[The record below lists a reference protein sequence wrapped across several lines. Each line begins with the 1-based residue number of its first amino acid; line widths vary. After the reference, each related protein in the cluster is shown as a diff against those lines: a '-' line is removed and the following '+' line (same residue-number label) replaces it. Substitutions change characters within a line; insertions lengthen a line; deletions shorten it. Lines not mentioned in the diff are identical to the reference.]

1 MKKIHTL
8 AVLCLLCLLFQA
20 KSAMGQDRPTPT
32 PSPTPTTVWN
42 GQTWSHGVPNPQ
54 TKAIFAA
61 DFKAQKNILAD
72 AIEILS
78 DVRVTFT
85 DHALLMVTNDIQVA
99 KTGKLIFEENAQFIQ
114 KNPNASVA
122 SMIFKRKT
130 RKIDKFDYTYFCSP
144 VEGQVLNQITDYNV
158 AGGVDAFYQNS
169 DPLLGYQPPLFDKYA
184 YFNQSATPASYYT
197 NFFNSGNWTSVPET
211 STMDPGGQAGMGFIV
226 RGPQSFAQ
234 GNKQVWWTKFEGV
247 PHNGTYTVPVTGVA
261 YTPCGSNQKY
271 SPAFIGN
278 PYPSMLDAD
287 AFLSNSANVANL
299 SGAIY
304 LWTHNTGPAAIP
316 GEATYN
322 YTANDFVIYNLV
334 GGVGTGRVNGEPI
347 YAPNNYNRPNGKIAM
362 CQGFITRGINS
373 TGVAT
378 FTNSMRDYSLDAPS
392 DVDNQQFFR
401 TSGNNSVSSVTKNRY
416 WVSIEAAAGAGAP
429 YKETLVGYMPA
440 TSAISG
446 STNGYEKAYDTEIYY
461 PEATS
466 FKIYTIINS
475 TTTCPRLVI
484 QGRRLDATFNSN
496 DVVNLGF
503 TCPAGSYR
511 IKLEGTEGLF
521 TTQPIWLREE
531 VSPGV
536 FQYYDDIRTTG
547 HLFTSTGDTDNTTRF
562 AIIYSLPIT
571 AAIINNHEV
580 TCGTSLPNAETNVF
594 SSIVP
599 GASAYHFEVSTPSGT
614 VVAETTG
621 NVPPTFQ
628 PHRFWLNFA
637 PIQPNT
643 TYWVRVATYQV
654 NGQWV
659 YGPICQL
666 TTPPLP
672 AVLRSPTCGSTIANK
687 WVVLTAQQITNL
699 YGVTTQTLY
708 RFNTVVNGVPYQSAA
723 STSNTFQFNSF
734 TGIPIIPGYT
744 YPITVEV
751 FWNNQWYSGP
761 VCNLVASS
769 TFSRISNNDFS
780 IFEVESFPNPF
791 SNNFKLNLNTSSSN
805 QISVKVFD
813 MLGRLIENS
822 VVPYEEIGSYEYG
835 NNLNSGIYNI
845 VVTQDDNLKTLRVIK
860 R

>member
-8 AVLCLLCLLFQA
+8 GVLCLLCLLFQA
-20 KSAMGQDRPTPT
+20 KPAMGQDRKTAPQITKWET
-32 PSPTPTTVWN
+32 IWN
-42 GQTWSHGVPNPQ
+42 GQSWSHGIPNQQ

-61 DFKAQKNILAD
+61 DFKAEKNVSAAAVEILA
-72 AIEILS
+72 

-85 DHALLMVTNDIQVA
+85 DNAVLDVANDVQVA
-99 KTGKLIFEENAQFIQ
+99 KTGKLIFEENAQFV
-114 KNPNASVA
+114 KRNPQASIA
-122 SMIFKRKT
+122 SMVFKRKT

-144 VEGQVLNQITDYNV
+144 VEGQILNEI
-158 AGGVDAFYQNS
+158 G
-169 DPLLGYQPPLFDKYA
+169 DPSYFNLYDNGSGPYMPPLFDKYA
-184 YFNQSATPASYYT
+184 YFNQSASPASYYT
-197 NFFNSGNWTSVPET
+197 NFFNSGNWTTVPET
-211 STMDPGGQAGMGFIV
+211 STMDPGGQAGIGFIV
-226 RGPQSFAQ
+226 RGPQSFDQ
-234 GNKQVWWTKFEGV
+234 GNKQYWYVKFEGV
-247 PHNGTYTVPVTGVA
+247 PHDGNYTVPVTGMP
-261 YTPCGSNQKY
+261 YSPCGSDQKY

-287 AFLSNSANVANL
+287 AFLSNASNVANL

-304 LWTHNTGPAAIP
+304 LWTHNTGPASIP
-316 GEATYN
+316 GDATYN

-378 FTNSMRDYSLDAPS
+378 FTNSMRDYSLDAPA

-416 WVSIEAAAGAGAP
+416 WVSIEGAAGAGAP
-429 YKETLVGYMPA
+429 YKETLVGYMPTTA
-440 TSAISG
+440 AIAG
-446 STNGYEKAYDTEIYY
+446 STNGYEKAYDTEVYY
-461 PEATS
+461 PEASS
-466 FKIYTIINS
+466 FKIYTIING
-475 TTTCPRLVI
+475 TTPCPRLVI

-503 TCPAGSYR
+503 TCTAGSYR

-521 TTQPIWLREE
+521 TTQPIWLREQI
-531 VSPGV
+531 SPGV

-547 HLFTSTGDTDNTTRF
+547 HLFSSSGDTDNTTRF

-571 AAIINNHEV
+571 AAISSIPTV
-580 TCGTSLPNAETNVF
+580 VCGSTLPNAETQVF

-599 GASAYHFEVSTPSGT
+599 GASAYHFEVRTGGAFPSGT

-621 NVPPTFQ
+621 NVPPAFQ

-654 NGQWV
+654 NNEWV
-659 YGPICQL
+659 YGATCQL

-672 AVLRSPTCGSTIANK
+672 ALLVNPSCGATINNR
-687 WVVLTAQQITNL
+687 WVILTAQQITNL
-699 YGVTTQTLY
+699 YGVTGQTLY
-708 RFNTVVNGVPYQSAA
+708 RFNTVVNGVPYQSPA
-723 STSNTFQFNSF
+723 STANTFQFSGF

-744 YPITVEV
+744 YPITVDV
-751 FWNNQWYSGP
+751 FWNNQWYIGTQ
-761 VCNLVASS
+761 VCNLVASG
-769 TFSRISNNDFS
+769 TFSRVSNNDFS
-780 IFEVESFPNPF
+780 IFEVKSYPNPF
-791 SNNFKLNLNTSSSN
+791 SDNFKLELNTSSNN
-805 QISVKVFD
+805 QVNVKVYD

-822 VVPYEEIGSYEYG
+822 VLPYEEANTIEYG
-835 NNLNSGIYNI
+835 SSLHSGIYNI
-845 VVTQDDNLKTLRVIK
+845 VVSQGDNIKTLRVIK